1 MAPFRLG
8 DSLEVHMIF
17 EELAWVELV
26 HKLYQEPGND
36 TEPDPDAH

>member
-1 MAPFRLG
+1 MAPLRLRHT
-8 DSLEVHMIF
+8 LEVHMIF
-17 EELAWVELV
+17 EEFARIELV